1 MPLGFRSVRPDSSE
15 CGIFYVKYHTMVT
28 KTIDRNAQRVA
39 QLQEWWE
46 AKSKTFSM
54 LAGEDFTHGEVVIA
68 HAVLVAVLAVIGIG
82 GAL

>member
-1 MPLGFRSVRPDSSE
+1 
-15 CGIFYVKYHTMVT
+15 MVT
-28 KTIDRNAQRVA
+28 KAIDRNAQRVA

-46 AKSKTFSM
+46 TKSKTFSM
-54 LAGEDFTHGEVVIA
+54 LAGEEFTHGEVVIA

>member
-1 MPLGFRSVRPDSSE
+1 MPLGLRKCEPDSSE
-15 CGIFYVKYHTMVT
+15 CGIFYVKYHNMVT

-54 LAGEDFTHGEVVIA
+54 LAGEEFTHGEVVIA